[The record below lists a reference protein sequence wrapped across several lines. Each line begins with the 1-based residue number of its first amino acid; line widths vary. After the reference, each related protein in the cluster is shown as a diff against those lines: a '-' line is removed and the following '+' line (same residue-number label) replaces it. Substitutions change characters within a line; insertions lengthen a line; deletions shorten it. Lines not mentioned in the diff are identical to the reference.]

1 MSLLPS
7 AQSSTPAAK
16 MTVVLTLVALYVALE
31 LVVWFTLVPGTLSA
45 QTFAWVSI
53 LGLIT
58 TIAAI
63 STMVGARATRSIA
76 HVLYDTEHPA
86 SRLPKL

>member
-7 AQSSTPAAK
+7 VQSSTPAVK
-16 MTVVLTLVALYVALE
+16 IGVVVTLVALYAALE
-31 LVVWFTLVPGTLSA
+31 VAVWFAFVPGTLSA
-45 QTFAWVSI
+45 QTFAWISI

-76 HVLYDTEHPA
+76 HVLYDTEHPG

>member
-1 MSLLPS
+1 MSFLPS
-7 AQSSTPAAK
+7 VQSSTPAVKIA
-16 MTVVLTLVALYVALE
+16 VVLMLCGLYAALE
-31 LVVWFTLVPGTLSA
+31 VAVWFAFVPRTLSA

-58 TIAAI
+58 MIAGV

-76 HVLYDTEHPA
+76 HVLYDVEHPA
-86 SRLPKL
+86 RLPKV